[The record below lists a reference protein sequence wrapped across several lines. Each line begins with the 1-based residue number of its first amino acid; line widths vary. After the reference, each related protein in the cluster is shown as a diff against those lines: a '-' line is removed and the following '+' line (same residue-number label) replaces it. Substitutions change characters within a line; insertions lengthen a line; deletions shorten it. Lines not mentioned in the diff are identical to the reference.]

1 MSSRVRRLLASD
13 CCISRVC
20 LNVMDDEG
28 HFRDI
33 VSLMN
38 GKKISITPTNAAFL
52 EACAFDLENDEL
64 LDRIMGLHLEGLGNI
79 PTRRSLVKLSC
90 KHLLFRVF

>member
-1 MSSRVRRLLASD
+1 MSGIVRRLVARD
-13 CCISRVC
+13 CCPERVSLRVRHEEC
-20 LNVMDDEG
+20 
-28 HFRDI
+28 HFKDI